1 MRGSLGVNAS
11 RRERLRWAALWS
23 AAFTVLGLLEFTHY
37 YLDVLVRGGAQ
48 TFRIKFIE
56 EMTASYGAAVCFL
69 PAIWVNRQS
78 QRQHWRPRRCL
89 AVHTAVLLVIS
100 VVHTSW
106 NWATMSALFPLAGL
120 GPYDYGRMPLR
131 FAMEFPTDV
140 LFYTLVAGLSYLFV
154 RYRTSRDREV
164 RLATVESE
172 LRQARLEALEGQL
185 RPHFLFNTLN
195 TISSVMYDDPNAADA
210 MLSRLADLLRRML
223 HRNGGA
229 EVPLADELETLEL
242 YLGIMRSRFADRLR
256 VRVDVG
262 VDLRD
267 AVVPALLL
275 QPLLENAIVH
285 GDPGPGTA
293 MLITVSARRAQECL
307 ELAIED
313 NGPGVSEAAAGHAAR
328 SGRGIGLGTTARRL
342 AHLYGTGAG
351 VRIESRTDG
360 GARTFVWL
368 PYRRTA

>member
-106 NWATMSALFPLAGL
+106 NWATRSALFPLAGL

-140 LFYTLVAGLSYLFV
+140 LFYTLVAGLSYL
-154 RYRTSRDREV
+154 
-164 RLATVESE
+164 
-172 LRQARLEALEGQL
+172 
-185 RPHFLFNTLN
+185 
-195 TISSVMYDDPNAADA
+195 
-210 MLSRLADLLRRML
+210 RLADLLRRML